1 MKVGKVVRLL
11 ELVGRL
17 QSGRGANAA
26 GLSQELGVSERTVFR
41 DLETLREAGVPLVY
55 DEQEQRHRIPIN
67 FYLPPTNFTPEEAL
81 ALLVLCYELGDRSG
95 LPFQSSA
102 RQAALKLE
110 SNLPTKLRA
119 YVREV
124 ADAVQIRLA
133 SSSRAEGQEAVY
145 LQLLEAVRNRQAV
158 RIAYRSLSEQQ
169 AMVTKL
175 QPYQLL
181 FSRRSWYVVGRSSIH
196 REARLFNLMR
206 IDRLEPLEESF
217 RAPARFTMDRFLRN
231 AWHLIPESGPD
242 REIVV
247 RFEALVAGNVAEV
260 LWHKTQR
267 LVWLADGRLEF
278 HATVSGI
285 HEISW
290 WILGYG
296 DQAEV
301 LQPPDLREL
310 IARRVRNMLA
320 KHEGPTSA
328 DSQPLG

>member
-1 MKVGKVVRLL
+1 MKVAKVVRLL
-11 ELVGRL
+11 ELVARL

-26 GLSQELGVSERTVFR
+26 GLARELGVSERTLFR

-67 FYLPPTNFTPEEAL
+67 YYLPPTNFTPQEAL
-81 ALLVLCYELGDRSG
+81 ALLVLCYELGDHSG

-110 SNLPTKLRA
+110 SNLPTRLRS

-133 SSSRAEGQEAVY
+133 SASSGEGREAVY
-145 LQLLEAVRNRQAV
+145 LQLLEAVRTRRAV
-158 RIAYRSLSEQQ
+158 RIMYRSLSEQQ
-169 AMVTKL
+169 ALRTKL
-175 QPYQLL
+175 HPYQLL
-181 FSRRSWYVVGRSSIH
+181 FSRRSWYVVGRSSVH
-196 REARLFNLMR
+196 REARLFNLVR
-206 IDRLEPLEESF
+206 IENLEPLDEEF
-217 RAPARFTMDRFLRN
+217 QVPTRFTMDRFLRS
-231 AWHLIPESGPD
+231 AWHLIPEAGPD
-242 REIVV
+242 REIVI
-247 RFEALVAGNVAEV
+247 RFEAMVAGNVSEV

-267 LVWLADGRLEF
+267 IAWLPDGRLEF
-278 HATVSGI
+278 RATVSGI

-301 LQPPDLREL
+301 LEPIDLRQL
-310 IARRVRNMLA
+310 IATRARGMLRRYEA
-320 KHEGPTSA
+320 
-328 DSQPLG
+328 

>member
-1 MKVGKVVRLL
+1 
-11 ELVGRL
+11 
-17 QSGRGANAA
+17 
-26 GLSQELGVSERTVFR
+26 VFR

-95 LPFQSSA
+95 LPFQTSA

-110 SNLPTKLRA
+110 SNLPTKLRS

-133 SSSRAEGQEAVY
+133 SSSRAEGHEAVY
-145 LQLLEAVRNRQAV
+145 LQLLEAVRNRRAV
-158 RIAYRSLSEQQ
+158 RITYRSLSEQQ
-169 AMVTKL
+169 ALVTRSCSRINCCSVAVVGMSSVARPFIARPGSSIYCESKSWSRWKNRFV
-175 QPYQLL
+175 PRPVSRWTGFCVTPGIL
-181 FSRRSWYVVGRSSIH
+181 FPNPVPIAKSSCGSRRSW
-196 REARLFNLMR
+196 
-206 IDRLEPLEESF
+206 
-217 RAPARFTMDRFLRN
+217 PATSPRC
-231 AWHLIPESGPD
+231 
-242 REIVV
+242 
-247 RFEALVAGNVAEV
+247 

-267 LVWLADGRLEF
+267 LVWLPDGRLEF

-301 LQPPDLREL
+301 VQPPDLREL
-310 IARRVRNMLA
+310 IARRVSNVLA
-320 KHEGPTSA
+320 KLAGPVAAGS
-328 DSQPLG
+328 DSVA